1 MSRNQ
6 FGIVVFYNSAAG
18 GVGVNGS
25 AYRRF
30 VALFRDDD
38 FRLAVFLPPELFRE
52 ADFFVPARL
61 EPDLAVDFL
70 VAFLAPFRGGTSA
83 PARRASLNAMA
94 IACFGFFTFLRPP
107 DFSSPCL
114 YSCMTF

>member
-1 MSRNQ
+1 MA
-6 FGIVVFYNSAAG
+6 FYNSAG
-18 GVGVNGS
+18 GVCINGS
-25 AYRRF
+25 AYRRLL
-30 VALFRDDD
+30 ALLRDDA

-83 PARRASLNAMA
+83 PARRSSLNAMA

-107 DFSSPCL
+107 DFNSPCL

>member
-1 MSRNQ
+1 LL
-6 FGIVVFYNSAAG
+6 
-18 GVGVNGS
+18 
-25 AYRRF
+25 
-30 VALFRDDD
+30 ALFRDDD
-38 FRLAVFLPPELFRE
+38 FRVAVFLPPELFRE
-52 ADFFVPARL
+52 ADLFAPARL

-70 VAFLAPFRGGTSA
+70 VAFLAPFLGGTSA

-114 YSCMTF
+114 YSCMTFSTFPRPLRDDDFRAPPFF